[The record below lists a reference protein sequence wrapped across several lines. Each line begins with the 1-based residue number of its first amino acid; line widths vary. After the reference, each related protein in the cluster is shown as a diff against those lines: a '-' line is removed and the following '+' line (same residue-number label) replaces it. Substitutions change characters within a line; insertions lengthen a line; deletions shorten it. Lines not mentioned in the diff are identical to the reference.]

1 MENPQAGDS
10 SAGKAADSN
19 AAAAGSGRTT
29 PGWNGL
35 TGHNTDDVSRLARA
49 ALQGTALFAGS
60 TGGSAQAAAGPDG
73 SAAAAGNLLDPL
85 NTQQLTTDQLA
96 AMLSTGG
103 YTATALGSLGNASLQ
118 AADNAAAL
126 NALLLGGGLNLNQL
140 AAQNLQLAGLGD
152 LSALGALVGGDGQ
165 EGDEHGGGSKSAGMN
180 VATNKQLSSRFRWVP
195 CLFAVLCGIVP
206 QHAVVSVSWLL
217 CNTGCL
223 QRKGNILQHDGHT
236 LLPQKVAHGAKG
248 GCVGHL
254 RWAGGQKWRL
264 RTKTENNI
272 HPAAW

>member
-10 SAGKAADSN
+10 SAGKAGDSST
-19 AAAAGSGRTT
+19 AAAGSGRTT

-35 TGHNTDDVSRLARA
+35 TGQNTDDVSRLARA

-60 TGGSAQAAAGPDG
+60 TVGSAQAAAGADG

-103 YTATALGSLGNASLQ
+103 YTATSLGSLGGAGLQ

-140 AAQNLQLAGLGD
+140 AASNLQLAGLGD
-152 LSALGALVGGDGQ
+152 LSALNALVGGDGQ
-165 EGDEHGGGSKSAGMN
+165 EGDEHGGGSKSAGIN
-180 VATNKQLSSRFRWVP
+180 VASNKQLSSRFRWVS
-195 CLFAVLCGIVP
+195 CWFAVLCGIVP
-206 QHAVVSVSWLL
+206 QCLFCAYWDSART
-217 CNTGCL
+217 CNG
-223 QRKGNILQHDGHT
+223 
-236 LLPQKVAHGAKG
+236 
-248 GCVGHL
+248 
-254 RWAGGQKWRL
+254 
-264 RTKTENNI
+264 
-272 HPAAW
+272 

>member
-10 SAGKAADSN
+10 SAGKPADTST
-19 AAAAGSGRTT
+19 AAAGSGRTT

-35 TGHNTDDVSRLARA
+35 TGQNTDDVSRLARA

-60 TGGSAQAAAGPDG
+60 TGGSAQAVAGSDG
-73 SAAAAGNLLDPL
+73 SAAAAAGNLLDPL

-103 YTATALGSLGNASLQ
+103 YTATALGTLGGAGLQ

-165 EGDEHGGGSKSAGMN
+165 EGDEHGGTSKSAGIN
-180 VATNKQLSSRFRWVP
+180 VASNKQLSSRFRWVP
-195 CLFAVLCGIVP
+195 CWLAVLHGIVAQPSPVLIGIVP
-206 QHAVVSVSWLL
+206 QHAVV
-217 CNTGCL
+217 C
-223 QRKGNILQHDGHT
+223 D
-236 LLPQKVAHGAKG
+236 
-248 GCVGHL
+248 
-254 RWAGGQKWRL
+254 
-264 RTKTENNI
+264 
-272 HPAAW
+272 